1 MSLDSRPDK
10 IIPNRLET
18 SSWSASSSLYSV
30 VIKNSR
36 SPPLASPRHTTND
49 NDFLSISR
57 SLSVSVSSMS
67 ARPIRLS
74 IHKHPVAVTV
84 SVPVPVPVPAPVLVH
99 KRSRRNCI
107 WKVKACKYL
116 PSGQIIHIIGIHICI
131 YGSYILCMCVCW
143 CVCTGVRVCPLCWPT
158 GVHWVI

>member
-10 IIPNRLET
+10 IIPNRFET

-36 SPPLASPRHTTND
+36 SPPLAPPPREWQR
-49 NDFLSISR
+49 LPQSLA
-57 SLSVSVSSMS
+57 LSVSVSSMS

-74 IHKHPVAVTV
+74 IHKHPVSVAVTV
-84 SVPVPVPVPAPVLVH
+84 SVPVPVPVLVH